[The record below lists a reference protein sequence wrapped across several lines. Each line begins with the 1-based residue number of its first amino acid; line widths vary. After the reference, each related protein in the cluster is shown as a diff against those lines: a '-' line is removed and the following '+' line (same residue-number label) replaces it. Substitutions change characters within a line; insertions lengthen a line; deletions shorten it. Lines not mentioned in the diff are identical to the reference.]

1 MKHILGDFLT
11 AFAVGFA
18 LPSLLMG
25 ITVCCYE
32 QQEKPQPEETHAA
45 VWEEPQIRYTVR
57 QRTGEVVQERDLDG
71 YLVGVV
77 LAEMPASFEKEAL
90 KAQAVA
96 ARTYACRAYLTGG
109 KHADGSVCTD
119 SSCCQSYISPEEY
132 IRSGGNREDLEKVQL
147 AVESTSGLVLTYEG
161 ELIEA
166 TYFSSSGGRT
176 EDAVEVWGAEYPYLQ
191 SVESPGEENA
201 AHYRQTRIFTPEEF
215 AGKLGY
221 TPEGEV
227 QHWCSLT
234 EYTQGGSVK
243 QMVIG
248 EETFTGT
255 QLRSLLGL
263 RSAAFSL
270 EVVDGQI
277 EITTKGYGHRVGMS
291 QYGAQAM
298 ALQGCSYADILSH
311 YYTGAELAWMGVE

>member
-1 MKHILGDFLT
+1 MKHIVGDFFA

-18 LPSLLMG
+18 LPSVLLG
-25 ITVCCYE
+25 ITVYCHE
-32 QQEKPQPEETHAA
+32 QKEPFRPEEIQVS
-45 VWEEPQIRYTVR
+45 VWEEPEVRYPMR
-57 QRTGEVVQERDLDG
+57 QRNGESVWERDLDG

-77 LAEMPASFEKEAL
+77 LAEMPASFETEAL
-90 KAQAVA
+90 KAQAIA
-96 ARTYACRAYLTGG
+96 ARTYTRRAYLTGG
-109 KHADGSVCTD
+109 KHGDGSVCTD
-119 SSCCQSYISPEEY
+119 SFCCQSYISPEEY
-132 IRSGGNREDLEKVQL
+132 INSGGNQEDLQKVQA
-147 AVESTSGLVLTYEG
+147 AVDSTSGLVLTYQG

-166 TYFSSSGGRT
+166 TYFSTSGGRT

-191 SVESPGEENA
+191 SVESPGEEEA
-201 AHYRQTRIFTPEEF
+201 AHYRETLRFTPEEF
-215 AGKLGY
+215 TARLGY

-227 QHWCSLT
+227 RDWCSLT

-248 EETFTGT
+248 EQTFTGT

-263 RSAAFSL
+263 GSAAFSL

-298 ALQGCSYADILSH
+298 ALAGSGYGDILSH
-311 YYTGAELAWMGVE
+311 YYTGAEITWMGIA